1 MHPSPHE
8 VRLFAGKQS
17 LNCRNFLQI
26 KDWGLNFKNMKFRG
40 HIQTLPEVSN
50 VAQTMPI
57 LGKDVLQKEQKM
69 KLDVVV

>member
-8 VRLFAGKQS
+8 VRLFAVKQS
-17 LNCRNFLQI
+17 LNCHNLLQI
-26 KDWGLNFKNMKFRG
+26 KDWGFNFKGMKFRG
-40 HIQTLPEVSN
+40 HIQTLPEVNN

-57 LGKDVLQKEQKM
+57 LGKDVLQKKQKM

>member
-8 VRLFAGKQS
+8 VRLFAVKQS
-17 LNCRNFLQI
+17 LNCHNFLQI

-69 KLDVVV
+69 KLYVVV

>member
-1 MHPSPHE
+1 MHPSPPE
-8 VRLFAGKQS
+8 VRFLAVKQS
-17 LNCRNFLQI
+17 LNRQNFLQI

-40 HIQTLPEVSN
+40 HIQTLPEVSS

-57 LGKDVLQKEQKM
+57 LGKDVSQKEQKI